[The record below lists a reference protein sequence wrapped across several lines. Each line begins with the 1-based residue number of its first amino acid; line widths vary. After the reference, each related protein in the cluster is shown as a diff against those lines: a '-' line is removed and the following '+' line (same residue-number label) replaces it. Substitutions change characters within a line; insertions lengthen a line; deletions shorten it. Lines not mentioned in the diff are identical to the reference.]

1 MLRNGVPIEA
11 EVPDYRELDTVPNER
26 RYTADQAPLESQ
38 PPGDPPSNPPGSPSS
53 ISLTD
58 SAAFSTEAPVDAKG
72 KEEAQADVDDKV
84 SLTRDTPM
92 VEVTPHAHPYLR
104 PPVHLPPPKVVT

>member
-1 MLRNGVPIEA
+1 M
-11 EVPDYRELDTVPNER
+11 PDYRELDTVPNER
-26 RYTADQAPLESQ
+26 RYTADQAPVKSQ

-58 SAAFSTEAPVDAKG
+58 SAAFSTEALGDARG
-72 KEEAQADVDDKV
+72 REEAQAAVGDKV

-92 VEVTPHAHPYLR
+92 VEVDPTHTR
-104 PPVHLPPPKVVT
+104 I